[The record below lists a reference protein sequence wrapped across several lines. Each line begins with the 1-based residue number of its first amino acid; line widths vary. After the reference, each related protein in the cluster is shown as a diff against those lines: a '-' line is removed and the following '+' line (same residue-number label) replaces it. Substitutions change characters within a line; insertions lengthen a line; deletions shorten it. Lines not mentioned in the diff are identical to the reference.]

1 MSVKIRIKRNHVYLD
16 VIQNRKHHWE
26 SLHISLS
33 SERKERKEQ
42 LRLAELCRAKREMQI
57 VSGEWDFPQKSD
69 VLLSQFIAKKAALAK
84 SESRKKAFMALRS
97 HLLRFCRQDIRLCQV
112 SAQWLAS
119 FRDYLFLSTSLKPS
133 SAAAYFALLKTIFSQ
148 AERSFLIAK
157 NPARAI
163 KPRFLPQSESEKCT
177 LTTCEVRLL
186 LTSPKREKGEESRR
200 AFLFSL
206 FTALRFSDLKTLSW
220 SDIEERNGVF
230 FLKKQQVK
238 TKRTVEIP
246 LCKTAFSLLEKRD
259 GERVFNLSYSSSL
272 LHLRAWV
279 KECGIKKRI
288 SWHTARRTFATLALE
303 QNIDVFTI
311 QRLMGHTKITT
322 TALYAK
328 SDGIKKIA
336 VEKLERSITS

>member
-16 VIQNRKHHWE
+16 IIQNRKHHWE
-26 SLHISLS
+26 SLHLTLS
-33 SERKERKEQ
+33 TERSARKEQ

-57 VSGEWDFPQKSD
+57 VSGEWDFPQKCSIH
-69 VLLSQFIAKKAALAK
+69 LCEFIAKKAQMAK
-84 SESRKKAFMALRS
+84 SQSRKKAFMALRS
-97 HLLRFCRQDIRLCQV
+97 HLLRFCHQDIRVCQV
-112 SAQWLAS
+112 STQWLTS
-119 FRDYLFLSTSLKPS
+119 FCEHLFLSSALKPS
-133 SAAAYFALLKTIFSQ
+133 SATAYLALLKTIFAQ
-148 AERSFLIAK
+148 AERERLIAK

-163 KPRFLPQSESEKCT
+163 KPLFLPSCESEKCT
-177 LTTCEVRLL
+177 LTACEVRLL
-186 LTSPKREKGEESRR
+186 LTSPFNEKYAQSRR
-200 AFLFSL
+200 AFLFAL
-206 FTALRFSDLKTLSW
+206 FTALRFSDLQTLSW
-220 SDIEERNGVF
+220 NDIEERNGIF

-238 TKRTVEIP
+238 TKRIVEIP
-246 LCKTAFSLLEKRD
+246 LCKTAFNLLEKSD

-272 LHLRAWV
+272 KHLRAWA

>member
-16 VIQNRKHHWE
+16 VIQNRKHYWE

-112 SAQWLAS
+112 STQWLAS

-163 KPRFLPQSESEKCT
+163 KPRFLSQSESEKCT

-220 SDIEERNGVF
+220 SDIEERNGIF

-246 LCKTAFSLLEKRD
+246 LCKTALSLLEKHD

-272 LHLRAWV
+272 LHLRAWA